1 MTIVKEREVREAA
14 DKFTAAGQAAE
25 RQMAFYLRRAFADRD
40 DVLVFNDLR
49 LVEGDDACQIDH
61 LVLHSGGFILIESKS
76 VTSKVK
82 VNRRG
87 EWSRLWDGHWKGMAS
102 PVVQG
107 RMQADFL
114 RKVLQQ
120 NREHLRNKMFR
131 IKQKT
136 FTVVDMAV
144 LVAISD
150 TGIIQR
156 EAADLAPEAVK
167 ADQVVEVVQALI
179 VEQCAACS
187 LRTLVFGREDEIRAP
202 LDPDELERIRAFL
215 LDRHR
220 PLAAAPP
227 PQPEP
232 EPAPEPEPK
241 AMAAGTACKHC
252 SAKDLEIRHGKFGY
266 YWKCCGC
273 GGNTAIDKTAP
284 DGSTGRIR
292 KERESFFLV
301 FGDGQE
307 VLFHVNRTTSEAPEN
322 AAAEA

>member
-1 MTIVKEREVREAA
+1 MTIVKEREARVAG
-14 DKFTAAGQAAE
+14 DKFTAAGDAAE
-25 RQMAFYLRRAFADRD
+25 KQMAFYLRRAFADRD

-49 LVEGDDACQIDH
+49 LVEGSDACQIDH
-61 LVLHSGGFILIESKS
+61 LVLHSGGFILVESKS

-102 PVVQG
+102 PVMQG
-107 RMQADFL
+107 RLQADFL
-114 RKVLQQ
+114 RKVLQA

-131 IKQKT
+131 LKQKT

-156 EAADLAPEAVK
+156 EAADLAPEAIK
-167 ADQVVEVVQALI
+167 ADQVVEVIRALI
-179 VEQCAACS
+179 TEQCAACS
-187 LRTLVFGREDEIRAP
+187 LRTLVFGREEEIRAP
-202 LDPDELERIRAFL
+202 LDPDEIERIRTFL

-220 PLAAAPP
+220 PLIVAAPP
-227 PQPEP
+227 PPEP
-232 EPAPEPEPK
+232 EPEPEPGPL
-241 AMAAGTACKHC
+241 AVGTACKHC
-252 SAKDLEIRHGKFGY
+252 AATDLEIRHGKFGY

-301 FGDGQE
+301 FGDGRE
-307 VLFHVNRTTSEAPEN
+307 VLFHVNRTASEAPEST
-322 AAAEA
+322 AAEA